1 MKNSFNHLW
10 NGDHKI
16 IKGKLF
22 SLVIIQEYQISFY
35 HEVSFKM
42 VWHDSNFFP
51 YFWVMNLL
59 KCFLWVWGKKKLI
72 CLVYYHALLLRSAS
86 VKISG
91 NNSDFSLA
99 PLPFVHLWQNK
110 SGFFFCFVFIENNHG
125 IFLRCYFVVP
135 LRKCY
140 EISSCMHGNKYCL
153 GDML

>member
-59 KCFLWVWGKKKLI
+59 KCFLWVWGKKKTKFALSTIMHYFSGQHQWRYQVTTVTSHWHLCHLYI
-72 CLVYYHALLLRSAS
+72 CD
-86 VKISG
+86 KIK
-91 NNSDFSLA
+91 
-99 PLPFVHLWQNK
+99 VV
-110 SGFFFCFVFIENNHG
+110 FFCFVFIENNHG
-125 IFLRCYFVVP
+125 IVLRCYFLVP
-135 LRKCY
+135 ITKSY
-140 EISSCMHGNKYCL
+140 ESSSCMHGNKYCL